1 MSSLAH
7 HDLGRLL
14 DYYLGDASMK
24 EADDVEEHL
33 FSCDECSSKL
43 DEIHRTAS
51 AIVALV
57 RRGDLSSGAT
67 TALLNRM
74 SRDRLNMRHYTI
86 EPGET
91 VACTVGKDD
100 DFMVGHLVL
109 PAGDFQRID
118 MRVLD
123 SRDNE
128 MMRVPDI
135 VVDARAR
142 HAIIF
147 IPARPVQSEDS
158 GVTHYVLVVPHMG
171 MGGGERELGRY
182 SMDHTALRD
191 G

>member
-14 DYYLGDASMK
+14 DYYLGDASIE
-24 EADDVEEHL
+24 EAEEVEEHL
-33 FSCDECSSKL
+33 FSCDDCSSTL

-51 AIVALV
+51 SIVALV
-57 RRGDLSSGAT
+57 RRGDLGSAAT

-109 PAGDFQRID
+109 PAGDFERID

-123 SRDNE
+123 SRENE

-142 HAIIF
+142 HAIMF
-147 IPARPVQSEDS
+147 IPARPVQSEES
-158 GVTHYVLVVPHMG
+158 GVTHYVLVVPDI
-171 MGGGERELGRY
+171 GGGERELGRY